1 MGLQTMIR
9 HARRSLFTL
18 SPLTCS
24 VRFDAER
31 RCSAKSLG
39 IALVAGLCL
48 ITGIQPATATNT
60 LIKEIEMYKLYTHIK
75 VSNSKEYRCIELLWT
90 KESNWNPK
98 SKNKK
103 SSAYGIPQLLKLTT
117 TDPYLQIDAGIKYI
131 RSRYSNGCNAYEFFK
146 VKGYY

>member
-1 MGLQTMIR
+1 V
-9 HARRSLFTL
+9 L
-18 SPLTCS
+18 S
-24 VRFDAER
+24 V
-31 RCSAKSLG
+31 
-39 IALVAGLCL
+39 GLCL
-48 ITGIQPATATNT
+48 ILGIQPATATTT
-60 LIKEIEMYKLYTHIK
+60 LIKEIEIYKLYTHIK

-98 SKNKK
+98 SKNKR

-131 RSRYSNGCNAYEFFK
+131 RNRYSNGCNAYEFFK

>member
-1 MGLQTMIR
+1 MLR
-9 HARRSLFTL
+9 
-18 SPLTCS
+18 PLTRP
-24 VRFDAER
+24 VRFHAER
-31 RCSAKSLG
+31 RCSAISLG
-39 IALVAGLCL
+39 IALLLELCL
-48 ITGIQPATATNT
+48 IQGIAPASATTT
-60 LIKEIEMYKLYTHIK
+60 LNKEIEIYKLYTHIN

-131 RSRYSNGCNAYEFFK
+131 RSRYTHGCNAYEFFK

>member
-9 HARRSLFTL
+9 HARRSLLTL

-48 ITGIQPATATNT
+48 ITGIQPATATTT
-60 LIKEIEMYKLYTHIK
+60 LIKEIEIYKLYTHIK

-103 SSAYGIPQLLKLTT
+103 SSAFGIPQLLKLTT

>member
-1 MGLQTMIR
+1 
-9 HARRSLFTL
+9 
-18 SPLTCS
+18 
-24 VRFDAER
+24 
-31 RCSAKSLG
+31 
-39 IALVAGLCL
+39 VAGLCL
-48 ITGIQPATATNT
+48 ITGIQPATATTT
-60 LIKEIEMYKLYTHIK
+60 LIKEIEIYKLYTHIK

-131 RSRYSNGCNAYEFFK
+131 RNRYSHGCNAYEFFK

>member
-1 MGLQTMIR
+1 MIR
-9 HARRSLFTL
+9 HANKLMLTL
-18 SPLTCS
+18 RPLTCS

-39 IALVAGLCL
+39 IALVAVLCL
-48 ITGIQPATATNT
+48 ILSITPATATTT
-60 LIKEIEMYKLYTHIK
+60 LIKEIEIYKLYTHIK

-131 RSRYSNGCNAYEFFK
+131 RNRYSNGCNAYEFFK

>member
-1 MGLQTMIR
+1 MIR
-9 HARRSLFTL
+9 HANKLMLTL
-18 SPLTCS
+18 RPLTRS

-48 ITGIQPATATNT
+48 ISGIQPATATTN
-60 LIKEIEMYKLYTHIK
+60 INKEIELYKIYTHIK
-75 VSNSKEYRCIELLWT
+75 VSNHKEYSCINMLWT

-98 SKNKK
+98 AKNKK

-117 TDPYLQIDAGIKYI
+117 NDPYLQIDAGIKYI
-131 RSRYSNGCNAYEFFK
+131 KHRYKNGCKALEFFTN
-146 VKGYY
+146 KGYY

>member
-1 MGLQTMIR
+1 MIR
-9 HARRSLFTL
+9 HANRLIPTL
-18 SPLTCS
+18 RPLTRP

-39 IALVAGLCL
+39 IALVAVLCL
-48 ITGIQPATATNT
+48 ISGIQPATATTT
-60 LIKEIEMYKLYTHIK
+60 LIKEIEIYKLYTHIK

-131 RSRYSNGCNAYEFFK
+131 RSRYSHGCNAYEFFK

>member
-1 MGLQTMIR
+1 MLR
-9 HARRSLFTL
+9 
-18 SPLTCS
+18 PLTRP
-24 VRFDAER
+24 VRFHAER
-31 RCSAKSLG
+31 RCGAVSLG
-39 IALVAGLCL
+39 IALLLELCL
-48 ITGIQPATATNT
+48 IQGIAPASATTT
-60 LIKEIEMYKLYTHIK
+60 LNKETEIYKLYTHIK

-131 RSRYSNGCNAYEFFK
+131 RSRYTNGCNAYEFFK

>member
-1 MGLQTMIR
+1 MGLQAMIR
-9 HARRSLFTL
+9 HANRLMLTL
-18 SPLTCS
+18 RPLTGS

-31 RCSAKSLG
+31 RCGAKSLG

-48 ITGIQPATATNT
+48 ISGIQPATATTT
-60 LIKEIEMYKLYTHIK
+60 LIKEIEIYKLYTHIK

-131 RSRYSNGCNAYEFFK
+131 RNRYSNGCNAYEFFK

>member
-1 MGLQTMIR
+1 
-9 HARRSLFTL
+9 
-18 SPLTCS
+18 LTS
-24 VRFDAER
+24 AVRFDAER
-31 RCSAKSLG
+31 RCGAKSLG
-39 IALVAGLCL
+39 IALMSGLCL
-48 ITGIQPATATNT
+48 ILGITPTSATTT
-60 LIKEIEMYKLYTHIK
+60 LNKETEIYKLYTHIK

-131 RSRYSNGCNAYEFFK
+131 RSRYTNGCNAYEFFK

>member
-1 MGLQTMIR
+1 MLR
-9 HARRSLFTL
+9 
-18 SPLTCS
+18 PLTRS

-48 ITGIQPATATNT
+48 ISGIQPATATTN
-60 LIKEIEMYKLYTHIK
+60 INKEIELYKIYTHIK
-75 VSNSKEYRCIELLWT
+75 ISNHKEYSCINTLWS

-98 SKNKK
+98 AKNSK
-103 SSAYGIPQLLKLTT
+103 SSAFGIPQLLKLTT

-131 RSRYSNGCNAYEFFK
+131 RSRYSNGCNALTFFK
-146 VKGYY
+146 AKGYY

>member
-1 MGLQTMIR
+1 
-9 HARRSLFTL
+9 
-18 SPLTCS
+18 
-24 VRFDAER
+24 
-31 RCSAKSLG
+31 
-39 IALVAGLCL
+39 VAGLCL
-48 ITGIQPATATNT
+48 ILSITPATATTT
-60 LIKEIEMYKLYTHIK
+60 LIKEIEIYKLYTHIK

-90 KESNWNPK
+90 KESNWNPR

-103 SSAYGIPQLLKLTT
+103 SSAFGIPQLLKLTT

>member
-1 MGLQTMIR
+1 MIR
-9 HARRSLFTL
+9 HANKLMLTL
-18 SPLTCS
+18 RPLTGS

-31 RCSAKSLG
+31 RCSAKPLG
-39 IALVAGLCL
+39 IALVAVLCL
-48 ITGIQPATATNT
+48 ILSITPATATNT
-60 LIKEIEMYKLYTHIK
+60 LIKEIEIYKLYTHIK

-98 SKNKK
+98 SKNKR